1 MFLYS
6 ENQAYNSKLIL
17 KNYGNNIYRLIY
29 LNKSK
34 EKGFEEY
41 QKENKIHYEKIN
53 GSFESS
59 IVRTKSH
66 IKELV
71 LCNDFDYFATWTI
84 NEKLQDR
91 FSLDKVVEN
100 MKKDL
105 KAYQRKFKNFK
116 YLYIIE
122 KHENGAFHFHGFVK
136 GIPEDEL
143 ILYTKDDYNL
153 KKGNKLPYNL
163 IKQIQKGEKIYHIN
177 FFDERKGHNTFSK
190 VKSKIASSFYILK
203 YITKNPIR
211 TSENQIY
218 FRSRGLKMATVE
230 RLRLNDK
237 LISLVKEKGFIN
249 DFGAFYDFNFN
260 DLDDKIK
267 LDFILQ

>member
-1 MFLYS
+1 MFLFKEY
-6 ENQAYNSKLIL
+6 QATESQLIL

-29 LNKSK
+29 LNKVKKS
-34 EKGFEEY
+34 GFEKFT
-41 QKENKIHYEKIN
+41 KEQSVHYEKIN

-71 LCNDFDYFATWTI
+71 LCNDFDFFATWTI
-84 NEKLQDR
+84 NEDLQDR

-105 KAYQRKFKNFK
+105 KAYQRKFKDFK

-136 GIPEDEL
+136 GIPESEL
-143 ILYTKDDYNL
+143 ILYTDNDYDL
-153 KKGNKLPYNL
+153 SKGNKLPYKL
-163 IKQIQKGEKIYHIN
+163 IEQIKKGEKIYHIK
-177 FFDERKGHNTFSK
+177 FFDDRKGHNTFSR
-190 VKSKIASSFYILK
+190 VKSKIGSSFYILK

-218 FRSRGLKMATVE
+218 FRSRGLKMAISE
-230 RLRLNDK
+230 RLDFNDDIVRLIN
-237 LISLVKEKGFIN
+237 EKGFTN
-249 DFGAFYDFNFN
+249 SFGSFYDFNFE
-260 DLDDKIK
+260 DLDEKIK
-267 LDFILQ
+267 LDLILN